1 MILQGIDLEKP
12 IRYLAASLR
21 FFKEGEH
28 HITRF
33 CEDDVL
39 LLVYDGVL
47 RFSENGEQYEVSA
60 GEYFIQRH
68 GMYQGGERASD
79 KPKYLY
85 VHMLSEHWAEAG
97 KILPRCG
104 TFDYSVLKANIEEMD
119 RFAHGDAPYIAK
131 AGKLYNILNSL
142 YSKKPEKT
150 LATEISDYIAKNCS
164 EKITLDALCKEFHFS
179 KNHIINIFKKTY
191 GITPITYLQQQR
203 LRKSEYLTETT
214 SDTLESIS
222 EASGFNSYA
231 YFYKQF
237 VRKNG
242 ISPEKW
248 RENKRLIG

>member
-1 MILQGIDLEKP
+1 MDKP
-12 IRYLAASLR
+12 IRYINASLR

-28 HITRF
+28 HVTRF

-39 LLVYDGVL
+39 LLVYSGVL
-47 RFSENGEQYEVSA
+47 RFSENGEQKEISA
-60 GEYFIQRH
+60 GEYYIQRH
-68 GMYQGGERASD
+68 GMYQGGETASD
-79 KPKYLY
+79 NPKYLY
-85 VHMLSEHWAEAG
+85 IHFLAENWATKG
-97 KILPRCG
+97 DILPKRG
-104 TFDYSVLKANIEEMD
+104 NFEYSALKADMEEMN
-119 RFAHGDAPYIAK
+119 RLSHSGAPYIAK